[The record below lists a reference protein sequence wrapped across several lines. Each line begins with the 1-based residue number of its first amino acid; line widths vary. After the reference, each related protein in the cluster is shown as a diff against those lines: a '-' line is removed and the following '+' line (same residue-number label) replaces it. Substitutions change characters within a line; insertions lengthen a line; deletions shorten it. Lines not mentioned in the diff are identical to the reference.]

1 MYREILNQL
10 SDWKDK
16 NDNDRKVLLLAGARG
31 VGKSYT
37 LKDFGAGFFTNTC
50 IFDFGEQDYVLYLFE
65 DEFDKELILK
75 KLSVSCGETLI
86 PGETLLV
93 FENVDIL
100 DNSADIIDFICD
112 SMREYHVAFTLV
124 REEQGFL
131 EKNEMITGKVDV
143 INIYPLS
150 FSEFLIVNKESS
162 LCEKIANQART
173 PLSKEDMDKLESYI
187 KVYFVTGGMP
197 SVVKSYVETMSMS
210 QVETEKAKL
219 IFAMEEEIDSVEQ
232 VPLRNKIRQVL
243 ESIPAQLEKENKK
256 FQYGVVKLTARARE
270 YKDAVEW
277 LIEHKYVVP
286 LYRATEPFA
295 PLSDRK
301 DSKSFELFVS
311 DIGIL
316 VSLFGLTFK
325 EMEEVSPFEI
335 KGGALLE
342 QYIYGELLHNPNV
355 NDIYYWISEATA
367 RIEFIFQDGDS
378 VIPIEVNLDLNEK
391 AQSLKVFRNKYEVPM
406 AIRVSKN
413 KMNMEQGML
422 TLPLFSLWN
431 L

>member
-1 MYREILNQL
+1 MA
-10 SDWKDK
+10 S
-16 NDNDRKVLLLAGARG
+16 
-31 VGKSYT
+31 
-37 LKDFGAGFFTNTC
+37 
-50 IFDFGEQDYVLYLFE
+50 
-65 DEFDKELILK
+65 
-75 KLSVSCGETLI
+75 
-86 PGETLLV
+86 
-93 FENVDIL
+93 
-100 DNSADIIDFICD
+100 
-112 SMREYHVAFTLV
+112 
-124 REEQGFL
+124 
-131 EKNEMITGKVDV
+131 
-143 INIYPLS
+143 
-150 FSEFLIVNKESS
+150 
-162 LCEKIANQART
+162 
-173 PLSKEDMDKLESYI
+173 
-187 KVYFVTGGMP
+187 
-197 SVVKSYVETMSMS
+197 
-210 QVETEKAKL
+210 
-219 IFAMEEEIDSVEQ
+219 
-232 VPLRNKIRQVL
+232 
-243 ESIPAQLEKENKK
+243 
-256 FQYGVVKLTARARE
+256 ARE

-277 LIEHKYVVP
+277 LIDHKYAIP
-286 LYRATEPFA
+286 LYRVAEPYA

-301 DSKSFELFVS
+301 DNKSFELFVS

-325 EMEEVSPFEI
+325 DIEENSPFEI

-406 AIRVSKN
+406 AIRVSKD